1 MSRHIQLDIYDYD
14 KRKICPLYD
23 SKAKMD
29 GAAYDIVYSFDI
41 KGWRELSFDLPFVMS
56 DRKTRNYRW
65 DYIKSEYL
73 VR

>member
-1 MSRHIQLDIYDYD
+1 
-14 KRKICPLYD
+14 
-23 SKAKMD
+23 MD

-41 KGWRELSFDLPFVMS
+41 KGWKDLSFNLPFVMG
-56 DRKTRNYRW
+56 DKKTRNYRW